1 MNCKRCGTP
10 LPSSGYLCSHC
21 GLMMDSNQIEIQKQM
36 IKNNNSYRAELVS
49 EKYGGKKQV
58 FQGREQNENKV
69 LGAIVISGVLLL
81 IIISAIVVY
90 FL

>member
-10 LPSSGYLCSHC
+10 LPSNGYVCSHC
-21 GLMMDSNQIEIQKQM
+21 GLMMDNDQITMQKQM
-36 IKNNNSYRAELVS
+36 MKNNNSYRAELVS

-69 LGAIVISGVLLL
+69 LGLIVILGVLLL
-81 IIISAIVVY
+81 IIILAIVVY